1 MAEMDGPNPAIER
14 GVASVPSRIG
24 FGPVQVS
31 DGVHTVGGG
40 LRPATD
46 SRRWNGVCEPGSVP
60 PSRRRRAV
68 PVLVTGA
75 PAAPSSPQF
84 QGARMA
90 TRQTLPV
97 LPLRGTVIFPGITAP
112 IAAGRPATLRAIEAA
127 LKGDR
132 LVFAVA
138 QRDNADEPTPDILY
152 SMGVVARIGQIQ
164 RGLGGVQLLLQGE
177 ARATALQFSENDGYF
192 SATILPSEEM
202 PPLDENDPVFEALHK
217 ETRERAAELGE
228 RRGLPEE
235 VVHQVLDN
243 VTEPGRFA
251 DLVAGYIDLT
261 VAEKQGLLETLSVEE
276 RLRRV
281 LVLVQRQ
288 IGMLEAQ
295 DEIKSAVQEELG
307 ERQREMYLRE
317 QLKAIQKELGDEDQS
332 KEVEE
337 LREKLGK
344 LPLPKEARAEVER
357 ELGRLERAGRE
368 SMEAQVIRT
377 YLEWIAELPWGERSD
392 DNLDLPHA
400 TEVLDEDHY
409 GLQDVKDRVL
419 EFLAVRQLRAR
430 QLADEMEKT
439 GEVPAARLR
448 VDSDDANPALGSED
462 GDRQITDTRE
472 AKARA
477 MARGPILLFIGP
489 PGVGK
494 TSIAKSIA
502 RALGREYVRVAL
514 GGARDEADIRGH
526 RRTYVGAMPGRII
539 QGMKQAGTKNPV
551 FLLDEVDK
559 LGTSFQG
566 DPASALLEVLDP
578 AQNDSFTD
586 HYLGIPFDLSEV
598 LFIATANFIQN
609 IPGPLLDRMEVV
621 EFSGYTE
628 REKAEIAKKYL
639 IPRQLEESGLGNR
652 GLTIS
657 DDAVM
662 SVVSR
667 YTRESG
673 VRQLERQLGAVAR
686 KIARRVASGDS
697 SILDDHVV
705 DVDEVRDLL
714 GRPRV
719 HPERAQEANEVG
731 MATGM
736 YYTPMGGDIMFVEA
750 SVRRFYGG
758 QPAGEA
764 PSGPGGPVSL
774 ILTGQ
779 LGDVMKESARAAFT
793 FATNNASRLGIPR
806 DRLGAIE
813 AHIHVPAG
821 AIPKDGP
828 SAGIAIATALV
839 SEMSDRPVRRD
850 VAMTGEITLR
860 GRVLPI
866 GGVKEKVLGAH
877 RAGIKDVIIPKAN
890 EADLED
896 VPEEV
901 REQLTF
907 HPVETLEEVL
917 AIALLPAEAAEPRE
931 EKLEAVGA

>member
-1 MAEMDGPNPAIER
+1 M
-14 GVASVPSRIG
+14 S
-24 FGPVQVS
+24 Q
-31 DGVHTVGGG
+31 
-40 LRPATD
+40 
-46 SRRWNGVCEPGSVP
+46 
-60 PSRRRRAV
+60 
-68 PVLVTGA
+68 
-75 PAAPSSPQF
+75 
-84 QGARMA
+84 
-90 TRQTLPV
+90 RQTLPV
-97 LPLRGTVIFPGITAP
+97 LPLRGTVIFPGLTQP
-112 IAAGRPATLRAIEAA
+112 IAAGRPSTLRAIEAA

-138 QRDNADEPTPDILY
+138 QRDNSEEPSADILY
-152 SMGVVARIGQIQ
+152 SMGVIARIGQIQ

-177 ARATALQFSENDGYF
+177 QRATALQYSTAEGYLSAVIVPAEEMTPVSENDPAF
-192 SATILPSEEM
+192 T
-202 PPLDENDPVFEALHK
+202 ALQK

-235 VVHQVLDN
+235 VVHQVLDS
-243 VTEPGRFA
+243 VTDPGRFA
-251 DLVAGYIDLT
+251 DLVAGYIELP
-261 VAEKQGLLETLSVEE
+261 VPEKQGLLETLSVEE
-276 RLRRV
+276 RLRRI
-281 LVLVQRQ
+281 LVHVQRQ
-288 IGMLEAQ
+288 VGLLEAQ
-295 DEIKSAVQEELG
+295 EDIKSQVQEELG

-317 QLKAIQKELGDEDQS
+317 QLKAIQKELGDDDSS
-332 KEVEE
+332 KEITE
-337 LREKLGK
+337 LREKLSK
-344 LPLPKEARAEVER
+344 LALPKEARAEVER

-377 YLEWIAELPWGERSD
+377 YLEWIAELPWNKRSD
-392 DNLDLPHA
+392 DQLELNHA
-400 TEVLDEDHY
+400 ATVLEEDHY
-409 GLQDVKDRVL
+409 GLKDVKDRVL
-419 EFLAVRQLRAR
+419 EFLAVRQLRAL
-430 QLADEMEKT
+430 QLADEVDKT
-439 GEVPAARLR
+439 GEVPAAKLLPDKDEATP
-448 VDSDDANPALGSED
+448 VLNTSELE
-462 GDRQITDTRE
+462 DRNNITDKTE
-472 AKARA
+472 AKSRA
-477 MARGPILLFIGP
+477 MAKGPILLFIGP

-566 DPASALLEVLDP
+566 DPSSALLEVLDP
-578 AQNDSFTD
+578 AQNDTFTD

-598 LFIATANFIQN
+598 LFIATGNFVQN

-621 EFSGYTE
+621 DFAGYTE
-628 REKAEIAKKYL
+628 KEKAEIAKKYL
-639 IPRQLEESGLGNR
+639 LPRQLEESGL
-652 GLTIS
+652 S
-657 DDAVM
+657 DKDITVSEDAIM
-662 SVVSR
+662 SIVSK

-673 VRQLERQLGAVAR
+673 VRQLERQIGAVAR
-686 KIARRVASGDS
+686 KLARKIAASEEVK
-697 SILDDHVV
+697 HVV
-705 DVDEVRDLL
+705 DADGVRELL

-719 HPERAQEANEVG
+719 HPEHALSESEVG
-731 MATGM
+731 IATGM

-750 SVRRFYGG
+750 SIRRYYGNREGDNG
-758 QPAGEA
+758 QV
-764 PSGPGGPVSL
+764 GPGGAVSL

-793 FATNNASRLGIPR
+793 YATNNAAKLGIPR

-839 SEMSDRPVRRD
+839 SEMADRPVKQD

-866 GGVKEKVLGAH
+866 GGLKEKVLGAH
-877 RAGIKDVIIPKAN
+877 RAGIKVVIIPKGN
-890 EADLED
+890 EADIED

-901 REQLTF
+901 RNVLEF
-907 HPVETLEEVL
+907 HPVETLNEVL
-917 AIALLPAEAAEPRE
+917 KVALVPPTPGEKAAP
-931 EKLEAVGA
+931 LEMKEVA